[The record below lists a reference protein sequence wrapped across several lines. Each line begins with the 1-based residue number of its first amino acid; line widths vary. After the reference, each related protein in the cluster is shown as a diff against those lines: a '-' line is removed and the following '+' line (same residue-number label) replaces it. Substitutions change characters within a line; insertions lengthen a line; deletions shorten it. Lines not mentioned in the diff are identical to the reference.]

1 MAGVITNVGRIL
13 LARLLKGEEGQT
25 GLTHMAVGDGDE
37 TFTDP
42 LGPPEPDV
50 DQTALKHEL
59 ARKVATRSAYLIP
72 VEDGTSAD
80 VIVDGL
86 LFDETLL
93 PTNTVAFFFCLE
105 EDEANGITIKE
116 YGLFGG
122 DVIYRSGV
130 SGGLAENGVYDENDN
145 PTGEVEEPGT
155 LFQVKNIPDFH
166 KTEDARFELV
176 GVIAL
181 GDCTSGEFIL

>member
-13 LARLLKGEEGQT
+13 LARLLKGEPGQT
-25 GLTHMAVGDGDE
+25 GLTHLAVGDGDE

-50 DQTALKHEL
+50 DQTELKHEL
-59 ARKVATRSAYLIP
+59 ARKVATRSAFLVP
-72 VEDGTSAD
+72 DDSTAAD
-80 VIVDGL
+80 IIVDGQG
-86 LFDETLL
+86 FDETPL
-93 PTNTVAFFFCLE
+93 PTDTVGFFFCLE
-105 EDEANGITIKE
+105 EDEANGITIRE

-122 DVIYRSGV
+122 DVSYRSGV

-181 GDCTSGEFIL
+181 GDCT